1 MERDRL
7 APVLRLRQLARD
19 TALNELA
26 AALAEE
32 AAAMAAV
39 AALEAEIARET
50 EAAAALTGDDA
61 VVEAF
66 GRWLREA
73 RRALGTAEARRDEAS
88 AEVGLARAVLA
99 ASRAAMEAAEALAAR
114 RQDEARLAAL
124 RGEQHAL
131 DELAARDRTD
141 KLPD

>member
-26 AALAEE
+26 AALADE
-32 AAAMAAV
+32 AAAAAVV

-50 EAAAALTGDDA
+50 DAAAALTGDDT

-73 RRALGTAEARRDEAS
+73 RRRLGTAAAARDA
-88 AEVGLARAVLA
+88 AEGEVALARAVLA
-99 ASRAAMEAAEALAAR
+99 AARAGMRAAEALAEEQKGRAR
-114 RQDEARLAAL
+114 AAEAA
-124 RGEQHAL
+124 GEQRAL
-131 DELAARDRTD
+131 DEIPRPGKEGQQD
-141 KLPD
+141 

>member
-32 AAAMAAV
+32 AAAAAAV

-50 EAAAALTGDDA
+50 DAAAALTGDDA

-66 GRWLREA
+66 GRWLRAA
-73 RRALGTAEARRDEAS
+73 RRRLGGAEATRDA
-88 AEVGLARAVLA
+88 AGGEVALARAVLA
-99 ASRAAMEAAEALAAR
+99 AARAGMRAVEALA
-114 RQDEARLAAL
+114 
-124 RGEQHAL
+124 GEQAARARAAAAAAEQRAL
-131 DELAARDRTD
+131 DEIPRSGEEGQQD
-141 KLPD
+141 